1 METSDNEQI
10 TIYFDVFR
18 TRQYFYSPLLAKYY
32 RDPFQNISSRVTI
45 GAGIGYHVI
54 DTSKTNW
61 DITVGPAFQSTR
73 FVSVESGKD
82 SSESTPALFANTS
95 FDTELTKKLDLI
107 AVYNFNIVNE
117 ESGRYSHH
125 AIATMK
131 AEVTDLL
138 NFDISFVWDRT
149 EKPKLRADGTLPKQ
163 NDFQLIFGVEVD
175 F

>member
-1 METSDNEQI
+1 MLI
-10 TIYFDVFR
+10 FFDVFK
-18 TRQYFYSPLLAKYY
+18 TRKYFLRPIFGEYF
-32 RDPFQNISSRVTI
+32 RDPFSNIKSRVTV
-45 GAGIGYHVI
+45 GTGMGYHII

-95 FDTELTKKLDLI
+95 FDTELTKKLDFI

-125 AIATMK
+125 TIATME
-131 AEVTDLL
+131 AEVSDLL
-138 NFDISFVWDRT
+138 DFEISFVWDRT